1 MAFRFVDQLKI
12 GGINITY
19 TPDNTF
25 NECVNYILSNPYSRW
40 NKSTF
45 IDWNIIQYADAPIGF
60 LYQNRQIVST
70 DPMTI
75 LPVNVGTGEF
85 TKFGK
90 IGSDFECLFTLSDQ
104 STMGDTGGGQPTS
117 NNAQSFAVLFF
128 VDEEAE
134 ELIIGRLYRSNFA
147 NFSNFTFNSTRAKQ
161 AYQEFWLGIKPIQY
175 NWRSFPSVT
184 GKNGTFN
191 FTMLKDEEIIVN
203 APMTY
208 TDPSKFSA
216 ISFQTTNVNLLS
228 GVPAMNEVYP
238 IYAGKV
244 DRMGI
249 RFGYSGVDAVNIVYT
264 YDFFHMGQDT
274 PFLTKQWTGYS
285 NVDNFLYLA
294 FIVDDTNQVA
304 RCSLVEK
311 VTYGGFD
318 AYSLDFSTASDS
330 ADLYIWLHSHS
341 ESPDVNEPEPDG
353 EVNPTADIGITGLT
367 APTTSACD
375 TGFTSMY
382 KVSDTSLKTLAQFLW
397 SDNFVDNVKKFFNDP
412 REIIIGLSI
421 MPIDPDVGSAK
432 NISAGGIDTGIQ
444 GLPLTSQYKLVS
456 MGSITINEEKTAK
469 FLNYPPNTK
478 ITASLPYVG
487 EHALD
492 VNDVMGKTLTLT
504 YLFDFLNGCCVA
516 ELKVGDGP
524 KAHRYFY
531 GGSCAVQIPTSAED
545 FGRQYSSIL
554 ASGAAFGSVLATP
567 LTGGLSAPMAIG
579 AAANILSNNL
589 AMSPNVQYNSG
600 GGSVNGFL
608 SSQTAYIIIEQPNE
622 KRADS
627 QSAFIGRPSYI
638 KKQLSSVSGF
648 NKCYNVHLLNMSCT
662 QDEKDEIESN
672 LKAGVLI
679 ETGSPT
685 PTVTPVTSGNLV
697 IACMKMQSENNVIG
711 KHWDEGTDEAH
722 ILKLE
727 GKLIYNQSVR
737 NPKIIVYGDMLSYN
751 YCYLSFFNRFYYI
764 KDITV
769 QSSQI
774 MELTLQVDPLQSF
787 KTEILNNYAILERSG
802 DSNAYNSYFN
812 DGQYW
817 TQQNKTI
824 KFIPFLNNKKEE
836 LTIPRNANTYILT
849 IAGGD

>member
-1 MAFRFVDQLKI
+1 MTPILQPNENRVVPIFNKTTNDYVEKTVGEIAQDIDNFMLVPQYNSLQHYGIIVLSDTESTDDIYIYDGDHIDETVFSVWSNIERHPSYYRFIVWNSAAGTWDQDYSSTFNMQHIVYDGMDLWGFGPDADVPNMVYI
-12 GGINITY
+12 GGDYANLYIN
-19 TPDNTF
+19 
-25 NECVNYILSNPYSRW
+25 
-40 NKSTF
+40 
-45 IDWNIIQYADAPIGF
+45 
-60 LYQNRQIVST
+60 
-70 DPMTI
+70 
-75 LPVNVGTGEF
+75 
-85 TKFGK
+85 
-90 IGSDFECLFTLSDQ
+90 
-104 STMGDTGGGQPTS
+104 GQPPLVYEWHS
-117 NNAQSFAVLFF
+117 WPN
-128 VDEEAE
+128 
-134 ELIIGRLYRSNFA
+134 
-147 NFSNFTFNSTRAKQ
+147 
-161 AYQEFWLGIKPIQY
+161 
-175 NWRSFPSVT
+175 VT
-184 GKNGTFN
+184 GANGTFN
-191 FTMLKDEEIIVN
+191 FTMLKDEAIDITT
-203 APMTY
+203 PMV
-208 TDPSKFSA
+208 A
-216 ISFQTTNVNLLS
+216 ISPDNFDAIVSQTSNFYLLS
-228 GVPAMNEVYP
+228 GVPANTESFP

-244 DRMGI
+244 DKMGI
-249 RFGYSGVDAVNIVYT
+249 SFAYSGSGLENVTYT
-264 YDFFHMGQDT
+264 YKFYHMGQDT
-274 PFLTKQWTGYS
+274 PFHTQSWTGLS
-285 NVDNFLYLA
+285 NRDNWLYLA
-294 FIVDDTNQVA
+294 FIVDNTNQVA

-311 VTYGGFD
+311 VSNGGFD
-318 AYSLDFSTASDS
+318 AYSLDFSSAPDS
-330 ADLYIWLHSHS
+330 AALYTWLHSHS
-341 ESPDVNEPEPDG
+341 EGPDINEPEPDG
-353 EVNPTADIGITGLT
+353 DANPMEDIGITGLT
-367 APTTSACD
+367 TPTASACD

-382 KVSDTSLKTLAQFLW
+382 KVSDTSLKSLAAFLW

-412 REIIIGLSI
+412 REIIIGVSI
-421 MPIDPDVGSAK
+421 MPIEPDVGSAK

-444 GLPLTSQYKLVS
+444 GLPLSSQYKLVP
-456 MGSITINEEKTAK
+456 MGSIHIDEEKTAK

-492 VNDVMGKTLTLT
+492 VNDVMNKTLELT

-516 ELKVGDGP
+516 ELKVGSGN

-567 LTGGLSAPMAIG
+567 LTGGLTAPMAIG
-579 AAANILSNNL
+579 AATNILNNG
-589 AMSPNVQYNSG
+589 MSMTPNVQYSSG
-600 GGSVNGFL
+600 GGSITGFL
-608 SSQTAYIIIEQPNE
+608 SSQTAYLIIEQPNE
-622 KRADS
+622 KRAED
-627 QSAFIGRPSYI
+627 QNEFIGRPSFI
-638 KKQLSSVSGF
+638 KKQLSSVSGY

-697 IACMKMQSENNVIG
+697 IAFMKMQSENNVIG

-737 NPKIIVYGDMLSYN
+737 NPKIIVYGDMLGYN

-774 MELTLQVDPLQSF
+774 MELTLQVDSLQSF

-817 TQQNKTI
+817 TQQNKKI
-824 KFIPFLNNKKEE
+824 KFIPFLNSKKEE
-836 LTIPRNANTYILT
+836 LTIPRNSNSYILT

>member
-1 MAFRFVDQLKI
+1 MANVWIDVYGFRSAQWNPIPSRMYNYNSNTSDSTSGQSYLGANYTAINDNTYHTAYEYNGLKI
-12 GGINITY
+12 EVKLNNSSKEISFKFT
-19 TPDNTF
+19 
-25 NECVNYILSNPYSRW
+25 LSNHQRIESVMGTRDFY
-40 NKSTF
+40 TD
-45 IDWNIIQYADAPIGF
+45 IGIGF
-60 LYQNRQIVST
+60 LYDESYNAKIVFMCRNSAYQFWNSVCI
-70 DPMTI
+70 D
-75 LPVNVGTGEF
+75 
-85 TKFGK
+85 
-90 IGSDFECLFTLSDQ
+90 
-104 STMGDTGGGQPTS
+104 S
-117 NNAQSFAVLFF
+117 NNV
-128 VDEEAE
+128 
-134 ELIIGRLYRSNFA
+134 
-147 NFSNFTFNSTRAKQ
+147 NFSH
-161 AYQEFWLGIKPIQY
+161 ELY
-175 NWRSFPSVT
+175 NWIVNNPFIYHIWHAWPNVT
-184 GKNGTFN
+184 GKNGTFS
-191 FTMLKDEEIIVN
+191 FTMLKDEEIIDD
-203 APMTY
+203 AAMTNVSP
-208 TDPSKFSA
+208 DKFSS
-216 ISFQTTNVNLLS
+216 ISFQTSNMNLLS

-249 RFGYSGVDAVNIVYT
+249 RFGYSGVGATSIIYT
-264 YDFFHMGQDT
+264 YEFFHMGQDT
-274 PFLTKQWTGYS
+274 PFLTKQWTGNS
-285 NVDNFLYLA
+285 NVDNWLYLA
-294 FIVDDTNQVA
+294 FIVDDELQVA

-311 VTYGGFD
+311 TTYGGFEV
-318 AYSLDFSTASDS
+318 YNLDFSTESDN
-330 ADLYIWLHSHS
+330 AALYTWLHSHS
-341 ESPDVNEPEPDG
+341 EGPDINEPEPDG
-353 EVNPTADIGITGLT
+353 EVNPMEDIGITGLT
-367 APTTSACD
+367 TPTASACD

-382 KVSDTSLKTLAQFLW
+382 KVSDTSLKSLAAFLW

-412 REIIIGLSI
+412 REIIIGVSI

-444 GLPLTSQYKLVS
+444 GLPLTSQYKLVP

-478 ITASLPYVG
+478 ITAALPYVG

-492 VNDVMGKTLTLT
+492 VNDVMNKTLTLT

-516 ELKVGDGP
+516 ELKVGEGTT
-524 KAHRYFY
+524 AHRYFY

-579 AAANILSNNL
+579 AAANILNNG
-589 AMSPNVQYNSG
+589 MSMTPNVQYSSG
-600 GGSVNGFL
+600 GGSITGFL
-608 SSQTAYIIIEQPNE
+608 SSQTAYLIIEQPNE
-622 KRADS
+622 KRADD
-627 QSAFIGRPSYI
+627 QNAFIGRPSYI

-697 IACMKMQSENNVIG
+697 IAFMKMQSENNVIG

-737 NPKIIVYGDMLSYN
+737 NPKIIVYGDMLGYN
-751 YCYLSFFNRFYYI
+751 YCYLSFFERYYYI
-764 KDITV
+764 KDIMV

-787 KTEILNNYAILERSG
+787 KTEILNNYAILERSE

-817 TQQNKTI
+817 TQQNKNI
-824 KFIPFLNNKKEE
+824 KFIPFLNSDNEE

>member
-1 MAFRFVDQLKI
+1 MAWRNIVLDATIPQTEITDLSLCDINPPGFFQLWRYLGAFQGTNRSSLPSNKLAGDDTNYITIETNQYDTFVIRFYYNNTWQNLTQEVSGNLSNLVSFVAAVDDDLQIGYFLGMYDDGTGVNNI
-12 GGINITY
+12 GAAGGI
-19 TPDNTF
+19 TP
-25 NECVNYILSNPYSRW
+25 PYGT
-40 NKSTF
+40 N
-45 IDWNIIQYADAPIGF
+45 DAHIIY
-60 LYQNRQIVST
+60 
-70 DPMTI
+70 TI
-75 LPVNVGTGEF
+75 LTG
-85 TKFGK
+85 
-90 IGSDFECLFTLSDQ
+90 
-104 STMGDTGGGQPTS
+104 
-117 NNAQSFAVLFF
+117 
-128 VDEEAE
+128 AE
-134 ELIIGRLYRSNFA
+134 YHAHTWKSWPN
-147 NFSNFTFNSTRAKQ
+147 
-161 AYQEFWLGIKPIQY
+161 
-175 NWRSFPSVT
+175 VT

-191 FTMLKDEEIIVN
+191 FTMLKDEEIIDN
-203 APMTY
+203 AAMPNTSP
-208 TDPSKFSA
+208 DKFNT
-216 ISFQTTNVNLLS
+216 IEKQTTNYYLLS
-228 GVPAMNEVYP
+228 GVPAGKEVFP

-244 DRMGI
+244 DRLGVS
-249 RFGYSGVDAVNIVYT
+249 FAYSGTNLEYVVYT
-264 YDFFHMGQDT
+264 YKFYHMGQDT
-274 PFLTKQWTGYS
+274 PFLTKTWTGNS
-285 NVDNFLYLA
+285 NVDNWLYLS
-294 FIVDDTNQVA
+294 FIVDDENQVA
-304 RCSLVEK
+304 RCSFVEK
-311 VTYGGFD
+311 VNNGGFE
-318 AYSLDFSTASDS
+318 AYSLDYSSASDS
-330 ADLYIWLHSHS
+330 GDLYVWLHSHS
-341 ESPDVNEPEPDG
+341 EGPDVNEPEPDG
-353 EVNPTADIGITGLT
+353 EVNPMADIGITGLT
-367 APTTSACD
+367 TPTASACD

-382 KVSDTSLKTLAQFLW
+382 KVSDTSLKSLAAFLW
-397 SDNFVDNVKKFFNDP
+397 SASFVENVKKFFNDP

-444 GLPLTSQYKLVS
+444 GLPLTSQYKLVP
-456 MGSITINEEKTAK
+456 MGSITIDEEKTAK

-478 ITASLPYVG
+478 ITAALPYVG

-516 ELKVGDGP
+516 ELKVGSGAT
-524 KAHRYFY
+524 AHRYFY

-579 AAANILSNNL
+579 AASNILNNG
-589 AMSPNVQYNSG
+589 MSMTPNVQYSSG
-600 GGSVNGFL
+600 GGSITGFL
-608 SSQTAYIIIEQPNE
+608 SSQTAYLIIEQPNE
-622 KRADS
+622 KRADD
-627 QSAFIGRPSYI
+627 QNDFIGRPSYI
-638 KKQLSSVSGF
+638 KKQLSSVSGY

-697 IACMKMQSENNVIG
+697 IAFMKMQSENNVIG

-737 NPKIIVYGDMLSYN
+737 NPKIIVYGDMLGYN

-764 KDITV
+764 KDITA

-802 DSNAYNSYFN
+802 DSDAYNSYFN

-817 TQQNKTI
+817 TQQNKNI

-836 LTIPRNANTYILT
+836 LTIPRNANSYILT